1 MTDDVTATE
10 GPPRE
15 VRTERSTER
24 GPALGSVSRAR
35 FDAPTEEVWRLLTD
49 AERLHEWNA
58 VHGDLR
64 LGGEYS
70 IPDNASG
77 TVLRCEPP
85 TMFRVSWIYED
96 NYSELEVRLGAVGRG
111 ATVVEIEHIMR
122 PEDVTSAGMSLSDG
136 LVAAGVGW
144 DMALSTLG
152 RYLRG
157 ELDGPPSA
165 DASAEP
171 SPEDLERYGE
181 YQQAWQQ
188 VANEALAQQQ

>member
-1 MTDDVTATE
+1 MTEDATAID

-24 GPALGSVSRAR
+24 GPALGAVSRAR
-35 FDAPTEEVWRLLTD
+35 YDVPVEDVWRRLTD
-49 AERLHEWNA
+49 AERLSRWNA

-64 LGGEYS
+64 LGGEFS

-96 NYSELEVRLGAVGRG
+96 NYSELEVRLGAVGDG
-111 ATVVEIEHIMR
+111 ATVVEVEHLMR
-122 PEDVTSAGMSLSDG
+122 PEDLTGAGMSVGEG
-136 LVAAGVGW
+136 LVAAGMGW
-144 DMALSTLG
+144 DMGLSSLG
-152 RYLRG
+152 PYLRG
-157 ELDGPPSA
+157 ELDKPPSA
-165 DASAEP
+165 DLSAEP
-171 SPEDLERYGE
+171 SAEDIARYGE

-188 VANEALAQQQ
+188 VVDEALAQ